1 KAAAGVVLITTKKGK
16 TGKPTINFS
25 TKLGVTESNN
35 QRRGLGPE
43 EYIRFRQDYFRQM
56 FPDIDFHFYTHP
68 DQLPA
73 GMTIEEWRA
82 LSASPVD
89 DDLQEWFG
97 RLRLFPEEQANY
109 RAGRTMDM
117 YDEVFRKGVIQE
129 YDVSIVGGSENVT
142 YYWSIG
148 YNNNEGIRV
157 GDQFSSIRS
166 RLNVDFQ
173 VTEWLN
179 VGMNTQFAD
188 RDESSVPASLS
199 FYVNSPYGEMWDAQ
213 GNLKR
218 YPHGH

>member
-1 KAAAGVVLITTKKGK
+1 
-16 TGKPTINFS
+16 
-25 TKLGVTESNN
+25 
-35 QRRGLGPE
+35 
-43 EYIRFRQDYFRQM
+43 
-56 FPDIDFHFYTHP
+56 
-68 DQLPA
+68 
-73 GMTIEEWRA
+73 
-82 LSASPVD
+82 
-89 DDLQEWFG
+89 
-97 RLRLFPEEQANY
+97 
-109 RAGRTMDM
+109 
-117 YDEVFRKGVIQE
+117 KGVIQE
-129 YDVSIVGGSENVT
+129 YDVSIGGGSENVT

-218 YPHGH
+218 YPHGHSNNPLLDYYRTTLMDKKNGLFSSMYASVKLPAGFDFKVSFQPRYESTKYYRFVTISEKLGAIPNEVPEGERRESSRMNYMIDNLLTWKRTFGDHSFDVTLLANIEENQYWSSTMTNKNFLP